1 MILTDDNINAL
12 LVRLAKQQALD
23 QSDQVQVETEGWTL
37 TIRYEGVINADLR
50 DCFDQPVRIPS
61 DFMKD
66 IEDGILTMLEL

>member
-23 QSDQVQVETEGWTL
+23 QSDQVQIEAEGWTL